1 LDQIVK
7 LKLRCALAIID
18 PCAEPKQNQA
28 ESRLAVGERM
38 SMDLS
43 ALSPSEKQILI
54 FSFYRDAEL
63 RGARLLFNMF
73 GHLQDADSQLKLS
86 KHLADETRHA
96 WLWTRRIADL
106 GGAPLM
112 LADGYQRRLGARL
125 GIAKGIVELLG
136 LTVVVEERAQSRYMA
151 HAALP
156 NVDQETREVL
166 KSVTE
171 DETWHLSWIEKKMR
185 EIARENGREAEA
197 DEILARYREID
208 REVYATL
215 AADEAALMRA

>member
-1 LDQIVK
+1 MDVG
-7 LKLRCALAIID
+7 R
-18 PCAEPKQNQA
+18 
-28 ESRLAVGERM
+28 GERTL
-38 SMDLS
+38 MDLS
-43 ALSPSEKQILI
+43 RMTAIDKQILI

-63 RGARLLFNMF
+63 RGARLLFNML
-73 GHLQDADSQLKLS
+73 GHLKDADSQLKMS

-106 GGAPLM
+106 GGTPVTVP
-112 LADGYQRRLGARL
+112 DGYQRRIGLRTGVPR
-125 GIAKGIVELLG
+125 GVVEVLG

-156 NVDQETREVL
+156 NVDDATREVL
-166 KSVTE
+166 KAVTE

-185 EIARENGREAEA
+185 EVARREGGEEKA
-197 DEILARYREID
+197 DEILSRYREID

-215 AADEAALMRA
+215 AADEAALMRS

>member
-1 LDQIVK
+1 
-7 LKLRCALAIID
+7 
-18 PCAEPKQNQA
+18 
-28 ESRLAVGERM
+28 
-38 SMDLS
+38 MDLS

-54 FSFYRDAEL
+54 LSFYRDAEL
-63 RGARLLFNMF
+63 RGARLLFNLF

-125 GIAKGIVELLG
+125 GVAKGIVELLG
-136 LTVVVEERAQSRYMA
+136 LTVVVEERAQSRYNA
-151 HAALP
+151 HSALP
-156 NVDQETREVL
+156 NIDPETREVL
-166 KSVTE
+166 RGVTE

-185 EIARENGREAEA
+185 ELAEKEGRSEHA
-197 DEILARYREID
+197 DRALERFRQID

-215 AADEAALMRA
+215 AADEAELMRG